1 MQIIGNGMIAKSFKN
16 FNLANTCIFASGVA
30 DSTETDLLLYKKE
43 FELLKR
49 TINQFPQ
56 FRFVYFSTL
65 SIFKFE
71 YNEYVK
77 HKLFIE
83 NYIENNLDNYLILR
97 LPNIIGQTKNQNQ
110 LLPFLFQKISS
121 NSEIDVKDNT
131 YRDLIDVEDLPKI
144 IKFLIE
150 KNIVGKINIS
160 LNNKITVTDI
170 IDVLKDINHIYT
182 AKINKINI
190 NDTIYYTNDLLN
202 YNFDFTQISTACR
215 GYEGMKRNKE
225 MAVTSWF

>member
-43 FELLKR
+43 FELLKK

-56 FRFVYFSTL
+56 FKFIYFSTL

-97 LPNIIGQTKNQNQ
+97 LPNIVGQTVNSKQ

-121 NSEIDVKDNT
+121 NSEINVKNNT

-144 IKFLIE
+144 VKFLIE

-170 IDVLKDINHIYT
+170 IDTLKDINGIST
-182 AKINKINI
+182 TKINKINI

-202 YNFDFTQISTACR
+202 YDFDFTQKSLNTDPINIIKKYYTIC
-215 GYEGMKRNKE
+215 E
-225 MAVTSWF
+225 

>member
-49 TINQFPQ
+49 TVNQFPQ
-56 FRFVYFSTL
+56 FKFVYFSTL

-83 NYIENNLDNYLILR
+83 NYIKNNLDNYLILR
-97 LPNIIGQTKNQNQ
+97 LPNVVGQTKNQNQ

-144 IKFLIE
+144 VKFLIE

-160 LNNKITVTDI
+160 LNNKIAVTDI
-170 IDVLKDINHIYT
+170 IDTLKDINHIYT
-182 AKINKINI
+182 TKINKINI

-202 YNFDFTQISTACR
+202 YNFDFTQKSLNANPINIIKKYYTIR
-215 GYEGMKRNKE
+215 E
-225 MAVTSWF
+225 

>member
-1 MQIIGNGMIAKSFKN
+1 MHIVGNGMIAKSFEN
-16 FNLANTCIFASGVA
+16 FNFSNTCIFASGVA
-30 DSTETDLLLYKKE
+30 DSTETDLSLYKKE
-43 FELLKR
+43 FELLKK

-56 FRFVYFSTL
+56 FKFIYFSTL

-97 LPNIIGQTKNQNQ
+97 LPNIIGQTVNSKQ

-121 NSEIDVKDNT
+121 NSEINIKNNT

-144 IKFLIE
+144 VKFLIK
-150 KNIVGKINIS
+150 KNIIGKINTS

-170 IDVLKDINHIYT
+170 INTLKEINCISDV
-182 AKINKINI
+182 KINKINI

-202 YNFDFTQISTACR
+202 YDFDFTQKSLNTDPINIIKKYYIIR
-215 GYEGMKRNKE
+215 E
-225 MAVTSWF
+225 

>member
-1 MQIIGNGMIAKSFKN
+1 MHIIGNGMIAKSFKN

-97 LPNIIGQTKNQNQ
+97 LPNIVGQTKNQNQ
-110 LLPFLFQKISS
+110 LLPFLFQKISN

-144 IKFLIE
+144 VKFLIE

-160 LNNKITVTDI
+160 LNNKITITDI
-170 IDVLKDINHIYT
+170 IDTLKDINHIYT
-182 AKINKINI
+182 TKINKINI

-202 YNFDFTQISTACR
+202 YNFDFTQKSLNINPINIIKKYYTIR
-215 GYEGMKRNKE
+215 E
-225 MAVTSWF
+225 

>member
-43 FELLKR
+43 FELLKK

-56 FRFVYFSTL
+56 FKFVYFSTL

-77 HKLFIE
+77 YKLFIE

-97 LPNIIGQTKNQNQ
+97 LPNIVGQTKNQNQ

-144 IKFLIE
+144 VKFLIE

-170 IDVLKDINHIYT
+170 IDTLKDINHIYT
-182 AKINKINI
+182 TKINKINI

-202 YNFDFTQISTACR
+202 YNFDFTQKSLNTNPINIIKKYYTIR
-215 GYEGMKRNKE
+215 E
-225 MAVTSWF
+225 

>member
-49 TINQFPQ
+49 TVNQFPQ
-56 FRFVYFSTL
+56 FKFVYFSTL

-83 NYIENNLDNYLILR
+83 NYIKNNLDNYLILR
-97 LPNIIGQTKNQNQ
+97 LPNVVGQTKNQNQ

-144 IKFLIE
+144 VKFLIE

-160 LNNKITVTDI
+160 LNNKIAVTDI
-170 IDVLKDINHIYT
+170 IDTLKDINHIYT
-182 AKINKINI
+182 TKINKINI

-202 YNFDFTQISTACR
+202 YNFDFTQKSLNTNPINIIKKYYTIR
-215 GYEGMKRNKE
+215 E
-225 MAVTSWF
+225 

>member
-97 LPNIIGQTKNQNQ
+97 LPNIVGQTKNQNQ
-110 LLPFLFQKISS
+110 LLPFLFQKISN

-144 IKFLIE
+144 VKFLIE

-202 YNFDFTQISTACR
+202 YNFDFTQKSLNINPINIIKKYYTIH
-215 GYEGMKRNKE
+215 E
-225 MAVTSWF
+225 

>member
-43 FELLKR
+43 FELLKK

-56 FRFVYFSTL
+56 FKFVYFSTL

-77 HKLFIE
+77 YKLFIE

-97 LPNIIGQTKNQNQ
+97 LPNIVGQTKNQNQ

-121 NSEIDVKDNT
+121 NSEINVKDNT

-144 IKFLIE
+144 VKFLIE

-170 IDVLKDINHIYT
+170 IDTLKDINHIYT
-182 AKINKINI
+182 TKINKINI

-202 YNFDFTQISTACR
+202 YNFDFTQKSLNTNPINIIKKYYTIR
-215 GYEGMKRNKE
+215 E
-225 MAVTSWF
+225 

>member
-1 MQIIGNGMIAKSFKN
+1 MCQLYIRHHS
-16 FNLANTCIFASGVA
+16 
-30 DSTETDLLLYKKE
+30 LLK

-202 YNFDFTQISTACR
+202 YNFDFTQKSLNINPINIIKKYYTIH
-215 GYEGMKRNKE
+215 E
-225 MAVTSWF
+225 

>member
-43 FELLKR
+43 FELLKK

-56 FRFVYFSTL
+56 FKFIYFSTL

-97 LPNIIGQTKNQNQ
+97 LPNIVGQTKNQNQ

-144 IKFLIE
+144 VKFLIE
-150 KNIVGKINIS
+150 KNIVNKINIS

-170 IDVLKDINHIYT
+170 IDILKDINHIYT
-182 AKINKINI
+182 TKINKINI
-190 NDTIYYTNDLLN
+190 DDTIYYTNDLLN
-202 YNFDFTQISTACR
+202 YNFDFTQKSLNINPINIIKKYYTIR
-215 GYEGMKRNKE
+215 E
-225 MAVTSWF
+225 

>member
-97 LPNIIGQTKNQNQ
+97 LPNIVGQTKNQNQ
-110 LLPFLFQKISS
+110 LLPFLFQKISN

-144 IKFLIE
+144 VKFLIE

-202 YNFDFTQISTACR
+202 YNFDFTQKSLNINPINIIKKYYTIR
-215 GYEGMKRNKE
+215 E
-225 MAVTSWF
+225 

>member
-1 MQIIGNGMIAKSFKN
+1 MQIIGNGMISKSFKN

-97 LPNIIGQTKNQNQ
+97 LPNIVGQTKNQNQ
-110 LLPFLFQKISS
+110 LLPFLFQKISN

-144 IKFLIE
+144 VKFLIE

-202 YNFDFTQISTACR
+202 YNFDFTQKSLNINPINIIKKYYTIH
-215 GYEGMKRNKE
+215 E
-225 MAVTSWF
+225 

>member
-30 DSTETDLLLYKKE
+30 NSTETDLLLYKKE
-43 FELLKR
+43 FELLKK

-56 FRFVYFSTL
+56 FKFVYFSTL

-97 LPNIIGQTKNQNQ
+97 LPNVVGQTKNQNQ

-144 IKFLIE
+144 VKFLIE
-150 KNIVGKINIS
+150 KNIVDKINIS

-170 IDVLKDINHIYT
+170 IDTLKDINHIYT
-182 AKINKINI
+182 TKINKINI

-202 YNFDFTQISTACR
+202 YNFDFTQKSLNTNPINIIKKYYTIR
-215 GYEGMKRNKE
+215 E
-225 MAVTSWF
+225 

>member
-1 MQIIGNGMIAKSFKN
+1 MHIVGNGMIAKSFKN
-16 FNLANTCIFASGVA
+16 YNLLNTCIFASGVA
-30 DSTETDLLLYKKE
+30 DSTETDLSLYKKE
-43 FELLKR
+43 FELLKK

-56 FRFVYFSTL
+56 FKFIYFSTL

-97 LPNIIGQTKNQNQ
+97 LPNIVGQTANSKQ

-121 NSEIDVKDNT
+121 NSEINVKNNT

-144 IKFLIE
+144 VKFLIK
-150 KNIVGKINIS
+150 KNIIGKINTS

-170 IDVLKDINHIYT
+170 INTLKEINCISDV
-182 AKINKINI
+182 KINKINI

-202 YNFDFTQISTACR
+202 YDFDFTQKSLNTDPINIIKKYYTIR
-215 GYEGMKRNKE
+215 E
-225 MAVTSWF
+225 

>member
-43 FELLKR
+43 FELLKK

-56 FRFVYFSTL
+56 FKFVYFSTL

-97 LPNIIGQTKNQNQ
+97 LPNIVGQTKNQNQ

-144 IKFLIE
+144 VKFLIE
-150 KNIVGKINIS
+150 KNIVNKINIS

-170 IDVLKDINHIYT
+170 IDILKDINHIYT
-182 AKINKINI
+182 TKINKINI
-190 NDTIYYTNDLLN
+190 DDTIYYTNDLLN
-202 YNFDFTQISTACR
+202 YNFDFTQKSLNINPINIIKKYYTIR
-215 GYEGMKRNKE
+215 E
-225 MAVTSWF
+225 

>member
-1 MQIIGNGMIAKSFKN
+1 MHIVGNGMIAKSFKN
-16 FNLANTCIFASGVA
+16 CNLLNTCIFASGVA
-30 DSTETDLLLYKKE
+30 DSTETDLSLYKKE
-43 FELLKR
+43 FELLKK
-49 TINQFPQ
+49 TINQYPQ
-56 FRFVYFSTL
+56 FKFIYFSTL

-97 LPNIIGQTKNQNQ
+97 LPNIVGQTVNSKQ

-121 NSEIDVKDNT
+121 NSEIDIKNNT

-144 IKFLIE
+144 VKFLIE

-170 IDVLKDINHIYT
+170 INILKEINYVSDI
-182 AKINKINI
+182 KINKINI

-202 YNFDFTQISTACR
+202 YDFDFTQKSLNTNPINIIKKYYTIR
-215 GYEGMKRNKE
+215 E
-225 MAVTSWF
+225 

>member
-16 FNLANTCIFASGVA
+16 FNLTNTCIFASGVA

-43 FELLKR
+43 FELLKK

-56 FRFVYFSTL
+56 FKFIYFSTL

-97 LPNIIGQTKNQNQ
+97 LPNIVGQTKNQNQ

-121 NSEIDVKDNT
+121 NSEINVKDNT

-144 IKFLIE
+144 VKFLIE

-170 IDVLKDINHIYT
+170 IDTLKDINYIYT
-182 AKINKINI
+182 TKINKINI

-202 YNFDFTQISTACR
+202 YNFDFTQKFLNTNPINIIKKYYTIR
-215 GYEGMKRNKE
+215 E
-225 MAVTSWF
+225 